1 MLRDSCK
8 MVLLFNFLAPQDRH
22 GTLKRDTQTS
32 SIVKVCSGLYKE
44 RGPLLEAALLL
55 SLAVQAL

>member
-1 MLRDSCK
+1 